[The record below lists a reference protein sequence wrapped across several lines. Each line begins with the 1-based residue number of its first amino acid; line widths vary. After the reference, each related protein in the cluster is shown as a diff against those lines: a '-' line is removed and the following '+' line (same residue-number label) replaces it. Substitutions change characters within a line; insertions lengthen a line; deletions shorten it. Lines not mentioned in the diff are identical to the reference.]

1 MVWKYRIIFKNKIL
15 IRLKFYVIILFN
27 FDCIVCGFLFI
38 LSIYWLFENE
48 RNFLFCL
55 INIFMILRIKKNLG
69 KIREK

>member
-1 MVWKYRIIFKNKIL
+1 MVWKYRIIFMNKIL

-38 LSIYWLFENE
+38 LGIYWLFENE
-48 RNFLFCL
+48 RNFLFFL
-55 INIFMILRIKKNLG
+55 INIFMILRIKKKLG